1 MTHIK
6 VFLKSGAVME
16 FDCEEFTTNY
26 RGSDFVAYEVV
37 HGDAKQKCRYIRM
50 DDVSA
55 IVQEEK

>member
-1 MTHIK
+1 MVRIK

-26 RGSDFVAYEVV
+26 RGSELVAYEVL
-37 HGDAKQKCRYIRM
+37 HGDSEQKCRYIRM